1 MRFTDNDTTK
11 PFAGCLSEIF
21 FTPWG
26 FKALVP
32 KAEFIAP
39 DPVVTKF
46 LPGHDYRMLSSKNIS
61 FEIHFSQPMDCD
73 QITNTIQINSTTAN
87 GEVPQI
93 ETGSV
98 QCSNISAAEAD
109 HSPWCGAVDTTF
121 IYAANLVNVSDGI
134 HQISVNNVSSANGT
148 GSTGV
153 SSPISGIKFHL
164 LIINSRV
171 STISWYVSARRI
183 TQWSSLVLQITVRAC
198 FQ

>member
-1 MRFTDNDTTK
+1 MLRHTDNDTTK
-11 PFAGCLSEIF
+11 PFAGCLSEISL
-21 FTPWG
+21 TPWG
-26 FKALVP
+26 YKAFVP
-32 KAEFIAP
+32 IDEFIAP

-73 QITNTIQINSTTAN
+73 QITNTIQINSTTAG
-87 GEVPQI
+87 GEVPQVD
-93 ETGSV
+93 TGSV
-98 QCSNISAAEAD
+98 QCSNISAAKAD

-134 HQISVNNVSSANGT
+134 HQISVNNITSANGT

-153 SSPISGIKFHL
+153 SSPISGTKVHL

-171 STISWYVSARRI
+171 STTS
-183 TQWSSLVLQITVRAC
+183 
-198 FQ
+198 